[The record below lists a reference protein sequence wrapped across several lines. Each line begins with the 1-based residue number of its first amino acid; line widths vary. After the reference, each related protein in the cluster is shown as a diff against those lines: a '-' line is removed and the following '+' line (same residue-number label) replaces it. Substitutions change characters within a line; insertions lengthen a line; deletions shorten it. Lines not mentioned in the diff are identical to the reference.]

1 MTTSPP
7 RALWIGDSFTRGEG
21 AEVPHH
27 LTYPFLVGE
36 ALGWTTTVDAQ
47 NGTGFVNDG
56 FLAGPGLAPLQGRL
70 AANARHV
77 PTVDVVVVDGGR
89 NDAGYPTAQ
98 VTAAIGAFLD
108 ALGRTYPTARLV
120 LVEPS
125 LLAPAQPPEYEEVA
139 GVLRELAP
147 SGAVIVAP
155 AGSALFTP
163 AQGWRQLVCPDGFHP
178 SAAGQRHYADVLTAD
193 LGAALADPLRSRPG
207 R

>member
-1 MTTSPP
+1 MTTPP
-7 RALWIGDSFTRGEG
+7 VRALWIGDSFTRGEG

-98 VTAAIGAFLD
+98 VAAAIRDFLD
-108 ALGRTYPTARLV
+108 ALGRTYPSARLV
-120 LVEPS
+120 LVEPT
-125 LLAPAQPPEYEEVA
+125 LIAPAQPAEYDAVA
-139 GVLRELAP
+139 GILRELAP
-147 SGAVIVAP
+147 PGALIVAP
-155 AGSALFTP
+155 AGSPLFTP
-163 AQGWRQLVCPDGFHP
+163 AQGWRHLVCPDGFHP
-178 SAAGQRHYADVLTAD
+178 SAAGQRHYADVLTTHLAAELTAD
-193 LGAALADPLRSRPG
+193 LRSRP
-207 R
+207 RH